1 METITGANGVRPL
14 EGALIC
20 KSRDDLVRYRT
31 SLAQPPALRQILR
44 ARRGRL
50 QPGLMR
56 RSGATQADTSAT
68 ILEPALVGA
77 TRPPGAGALS
87 VVSDRGAFL
96 RSHRVSGVEL
106 PVALFDAASPLVPGN
121 GGTDMVRASA
131 FACCGDFRLRSA
143 GCK

>member
-77 TRPPGAGALS
+77 TRLFHHEGRRHPVSRRQAALS
-87 VVSDRGAFL
+87 LPGQIGDRFYKPARPVLAGRQVRRPGTLTAPGRWPGGAVN
-96 RSHRVSGVEL
+96 SSG
-106 PVALFDAASPLVPGN
+106 
-121 GGTDMVRASA
+121 
-131 FACCGDFRLRSA
+131 
-143 GCK
+143 

>member
-1 METITGANGVRPL
+1 
-14 EGALIC
+14 
-20 KSRDDLVRYRT
+20 
-31 SLAQPPALRQILR
+31 
-44 ARRGRL
+44 
-50 QPGLMR
+50 MR